1 MFDFSQLSERI
12 LYGLQKTGK
21 KQADLCKF
29 TGCKSSTVSDWC
41 NGKVKKLNKQ
51 TANVEE
57 FTTQNWEKDIVTF
70 LSNLPNHQFFLR

>member
-1 MFDFSQLSERI
+1 MFDFSQLNERI

-41 NGKVKKLNKQ
+41 NGKVKKLNSENAFKVSKLLQ
-51 TANVEE
+51 LNQEWLITG
-57 FTTQNWEKDIVTF
+57 T
-70 LSNLPNHQFFLR
+70 LPFVPKTSY

>member
-1 MFDFSQLSERI
+1 MFDFSQLNERI

-41 NGKVKKLNKQ
+41 NGKVKKLRSV
-51 TANVEE
+51 VEM
-57 FTTQNWEKDIVTF
+57 
-70 LSNLPNHQFFLR
+70 